1 MEAII
6 LELNSD
12 SDWDGVSP
20 FALNRDAAEVINQ
33 RYYKFT
39 VSGPHGMLA
48 ADFGGLFSPTSV
60 KLVGIAYN
68 FANPTAKARVIAS
81 DPTGAFRQEITL
93 KPTVQ
98 FVTLF
103 PGDKLSLLT
112 RDTRVQV
119 VLVVNEMTESES
131 LTWGLGHGPFA
142 VPTRFRII
150 RTTGTAFAPNVVTSW
165 QPNFAFNVGTGLM
178 TVSDDGTG
186 AIPSSSLC
194 LYPRSQG
201 CYVSIRYAGSN
212 ADGKMYIVDNPTRKG
227 WIAQTAMVDVKWS
240 TVQYLSAD
248 DNLALEAT
256 PAAAGQVMVCDIEVA
271 PVEVD
276 SRLRARYAGGG

>member
-12 SDWDGVSP
+12 SDWDGTSP

-48 ADFGGLFSPTSV
+48 ADLGGLFSPTSV

-98 FVTLF
+98 FVTLY

-112 RDTRVQV
+112 KDIRVQI
-119 VLVVNEMTESES
+119 VLVVNEMSESDS
-131 LTWGLGHGPFA
+131 LTWGLSHGPFI

-150 RTTGTAFAPNVVTSW
+150 RQTGTAFAPNLPTAW

-178 TVSDDGTG
+178 TVADDGTG

-201 CYVSIRYAGSN
+201 CYVSLRYAGSN
-212 ADGKMYIVDNPTRKG
+212 ADGKVHVVDNETRKS
-227 WIAQTAMVDVKWS
+227 WIAETALADVKWS
-240 TVQYLSAD
+240 KVQYLGAD
-248 DNLALEAT
+248 DLLALEAT
-256 PAAAGQVMVCDIEVA
+256 PAAAGQKMVCDIEIA
-271 PVEVD
+271 PIEVD
-276 SRLRARYAGGG
+276 SRLRARFAGGF